1 MTGKMFIHDK
11 VDKTFIINH
20 QSNVNMI
27 IRLTQFRF
35 LQYKV
40 ITKYEICKI
49 SQTERSALVINKRQC
64 DISCMIVKNQ
74 LRYGKILNNG

>member
-20 QSNVNMI
+20 QSNVNMA
-27 IRLTQFRF
+27 IRLIQYRF

-40 ITKYEICKI
+40 ITKYEICKMKI
-49 SQTERSALVINKRQC
+49 IQTERSALVIKQET
-64 DISCMIVKNQ
+64 V
-74 LRYGKILNNG
+74 